1 MSKMKIKVR
10 ESTETEVSR
19 LFKQLAETVLA
30 IMKSG
35 KVNIYYDSEPN
46 YPAEIYVGRAGYEIA
61 IYPNGSIDPSID
73 TWLAEFESKDINDL
87 AEYTYITLG
96 TPYRRADDDMAGKE
110 IPTYEE
116 WNNTLK
122 MFSPNYYDP
131 TIDIYCLVFHSVA
144 DIKRFI
150 KKHASL

>member
-35 KVNIYYDSEPN
+35 KVNIYYDSEPDF
-46 YPAEIYVGRAGYEIA
+46 PAEISVGRAGDEIA
-61 IYPNGSIDPSID
+61 IYRDGSLDPSID

-87 AEYTYITLG
+87 AEYTYIALG
-96 TPYRRADDDMAGKE
+96 TPYRRADDDLAGKE

-131 TIDIYCLVFHSVA
+131 TIDIYCLVFHSVE
-144 DIKRFI
+144 DIRRFI
-150 KKHASL
+150 KKHSSL